1 MMLNL
6 LFIPEIILSIG
17 VMIIILFDLFFQ
29 KQKGFSFA
37 LVQFILLIAA
47 YYSLNNKL
55 AHTYSAY
62 TLSEFTNIFKFILLV
77 GSLMIFHYTYKHL
90 KFLKI
95 LKIEYFTIS
104 LLGLIGTMIMISAN
118 SLLMLYLGIEL
129 LSLSLYALIGFN
141 KKSSLSSEAAIK
153 YYVLGAMSSGI
164 LLFGISLIY
173 GFTGSIT
180 YDGIASQLININM
193 NSVDYIAIIFGL
205 IFITASLCF
214 KFGAAPFHMWV
225 PDIYQGSLISTTI
238 LLSTLPKIAVF
249 IVFLK
254 LYFIP
259 FILLKEVWS
268 DILIFVGMLSII
280 IGSLF
285 ALTQENIKRLLAYS
299 AISNIGFIILS
310 LGLISIDGIHASL
323 YYTVVYS
330 LTALA
335 SFGIITHITSN
346 SNGIEKITDLAG
358 LSKTHPYFAFL
369 ILITMLSSAGIPP
382 LIGFHAKLMVIK
394 ALISSSYII
403 LSIIVVIMTVV
414 SAYYYL
420 KVIKTIYFDNRE
432 DLISTYSNNSI
443 ILSINVLSL
452 IALGI
457 FPYLLFNL
465 TSYLM
470 RIFSVISI

>member
-1 MMLNL
+1 MLNL

-17 VMIIILFDLFFQ
+17 AMIIILFDLFFE
-29 KQKGFSFA
+29 KQKALSFA
-37 LVQFILLIAA
+37 SVQFLLLIAA
-47 YYSLNNKL
+47 YYSLNNKFSPD
-55 AHTYSAY
+55 YSAY
-62 TLSEFTNIFKFILLV
+62 TLNEFTNIFKFILLV

-180 YDGIASQLININM
+180 YDDIASQLINIDM
-193 NSVDYIAIIFGL
+193 NSVDYIAIIFGI

-310 LGLISIDGIHASL
+310 LGLISVDGIHASL

-346 SNGIEKITDLAG
+346 SNGIEKITDIAG
-358 LSKTHPYFAFL
+358 LAKTHPYFALL

-403 LSIIVVIMTVV
+403 LSIIVVMMTVV

-420 KVIKTIYFDNRE
+420 KIIKTIYFDNRE
-432 DLISTYSNNSI
+432 DLISTYSNGSVV
-443 ILSINVLSL
+443 LSINVLSL
-452 IALGI
+452 IVLGI

-465 TSYLM
+465 TAHLM
-470 RIFSVISI
+470 EIFSVISI

>member
-1 MMLNL
+1 MLNL
-6 LFIPEIILSIG
+6 IFIPEIILSIG
-17 VMIIILFDLFFQ
+17 VMLIILIDLFFQ
-29 KQKGFSFA
+29 KQKGMSFI
-37 LVQFILLIAA
+37 LIQFLLLIAA
-47 YYSLNNKL
+47 YYSLNNQ
-55 AHTYSAY
+55 TFPEYSAY
-62 TLSEFTNIFKFILLV
+62 TLNEFTSIIKFILLL
-77 GSLMIFHYTYKHL
+77 GSLIIFHYSYKHL

-104 LLGLIGTMIMISAN
+104 LLGLIGTMIMVSSN

-173 GFTGSIT
+173 GFTGSIV
-180 YDGIASQLININM
+180 YDDIAAQMVNIDF
-193 NSVDYIAIIFGL
+193 NSVEYIAIIFGI

-259 FILLKEVWS
+259 FLLLKHVWS

-280 IGSLF
+280 LGSIF

-323 YYTVVYS
+323 YYTIVYT

-346 SNGIEKITDLAG
+346 SNDVENIKDLAG

-394 ALISSSYII
+394 ALIDSSYII
-403 LSIIVVIMTVV
+403 LSVIVVIMTVV

-420 KVIKTIYFDNRE
+420 RVIKTIYFDERE
-432 DLISTYSNNSI
+432 DLISTHSRTNLV
-443 ILSINVLSL
+443 LSINVLSL

-465 TSYLM
+465 TSHLVG
-470 RIFSVISI
+470 ILSVISI

>member
-1 MMLNL
+1 MLNI

-29 KQKGFSFA
+29 KQKGLSFT
-37 LVQFILLIAA
+37 LVQFLLLIAA
-47 YYSLNNKL
+47 YYSLNNKFSPS
-55 AHTYSAY
+55 YSAY
-62 TLSEFTNIFKFILLV
+62 TLNEFTNVFKFILLV
-77 GSLMIFHYTYKHL
+77 GSLAIFHYTYKHL

-129 LSLSLYALIGFN
+129 LSLSLYAVIGFN
-141 KKSSLSSEAAIK
+141 KRSSLSSEAAIK

-173 GFTGSIT
+173 GFTGSIA
-180 YDGIASQLININM
+180 YDDIASQLINVDM
-193 NSVDYIAIIFGL
+193 NSVDYIAIIFGI

-259 FILLKEVWS
+259 FILYREVWS
-268 DILIFVGMLSII
+268 DILIFVGMLSIV

-310 LGLISIDGIHASL
+310 LGLISIDGIQASL

-346 SNGIEKITDLAG
+346 SNGIEKITDLSG

-432 DLISTYSNNSI
+432 DLISTYSNSDI
-443 ILSINVLSL
+443 VLSINVLSL

-470 RIFSVISI
+470 TIFSVISI

>member
-1 MMLNL
+1 MLNI

-29 KQKGFSFA
+29 KQKGLSFT
-37 LVQFILLIAA
+37 LVQFLLLIAA
-47 YYSLNNKL
+47 YYSLNNKFSPS
-55 AHTYSAY
+55 YSAY
-62 TLSEFTNIFKFILLV
+62 TLNEFTNVFKFILLV
-77 GSLMIFHYTYKHL
+77 GSLAIFHYTYKHL

-173 GFTGSIT
+173 GFTGSIG
-180 YDGIASQLININM
+180 YDDIASQLINIDI
-193 NSVDYIAIIFGL
+193 NSVDYIAIIFGI

-259 FILLKEVWS
+259 FILLREVWS
-268 DILIFVGMLSII
+268 DILIFVGMLSIV

-432 DLISTYSNNSI
+432 DLISTYSNSDI
-443 ILSINVLSL
+443 VLSINVLSL

-470 RIFSVISI
+470 TILATL

>member
-1 MMLNL
+1 MLNL

-17 VMIIILFDLFFQ
+17 AMIIILFDLFFE
-29 KQKGFSFA
+29 KQKALSFA
-37 LVQFILLIAA
+37 SVQFLLLIAA
-47 YYSLNNKL
+47 YYSLNNKFSPD
-55 AHTYSAY
+55 YSAY
-62 TLSEFTNIFKFILLV
+62 TLNEFTNIFKFILLV

-173 GFTGSIT
+173 GFTGSIA
-180 YDGIASQLININM
+180 YDDIASQLINIDM
-193 NSVDYIAIIFGL
+193 DSVDYIAIIFGI

-259 FILLKEVWS
+259 FILLREVWS
-268 DILIFVGMLSII
+268 DILIFVGMLSIV

-323 YYTVVYS
+323 YYTLVYS

-335 SFGIITHITSN
+335 SFGVITHITSN

-432 DLISTYSNNSI
+432 DLISTYSNSGI

>member
-1 MMLNL
+1 MFNL
-6 LFIPEIILSIG
+6 FFIPEIILSIG
-17 VMIIILFDLFFQ
+17 VMIIILVDLFFQ
-29 KQKGFSFA
+29 KQKGFSFS
-37 LVQFILLIAA
+37 LVQLLIVITA
-47 YYSLNNKL
+47 YYSLNNEPL
-55 AHTYSAY
+55 PNYSSY
-62 TLSEFTNIFKFILLV
+62 TLDEFTNLFKFILLI
-77 GSLMIFHYTYKHL
+77 GSLIIFHYTYKHL
-90 KFLKI
+90 RFLKI

-141 KKSSLSSEAAIK
+141 KQSSLSSEAAIK

-173 GFTGSIT
+173 GFTGSIV
-180 YDGIASQLININM
+180 YDDIASQMTEIDI
-193 NSVDYIAIIFGL
+193 NSVDYIAIIFGI

-225 PDIYQGSLISTTI
+225 PDIYQGSMISTTI
-238 LLSTLPKIAVF
+238 ILSTLPKIAVF

-254 LYFIP
+254 IYFIP
-259 FILLKEVWS
+259 FILFKHVWS

-280 IGSLF
+280 IGSIF

-299 AISNIGFIILS
+299 AISNIGFIVLS
-310 LGLISIDGIHASL
+310 LGLVTSDGIHASL
-323 YYTVVYS
+323 YYTIVYS

-335 SFGIITHITSN
+335 SFGIISHITSN
-346 SNGIEKITDLAG
+346 SMGIENITDLAG
-358 LSKTHPYFAFL
+358 LSKTHPYYAFL

-394 ALISSSYII
+394 ALISSSLII
-403 LSIIVVIMTVV
+403 LSVIVVLMTVI

-420 KVIKTIYFDNRE
+420 RVIKTIYFDERE
-432 DLISTYSNNSI
+432 DLISTYSNNNLV
-443 ILSINVLSL
+443 LSINVLSL
-452 IALGI
+452 IVFGI
-457 FPYLLFNL
+457 FPYLIFNL
-465 TSYLM
+465 SSYLLG
-470 RIFSVISI
+470 ILPIISI

>member
-1 MMLNL
+1 MLNL

-17 VMIIILFDLFFQ
+17 AMIIILFDLFFQ
-29 KQKGFSFA
+29 KQKALSFA
-37 LVQFILLIAA
+37 LVQFLLLIAA
-47 YYSLNNKL
+47 YYSLNNRFSPD
-55 AHTYSAY
+55 YSAY
-62 TLSEFTNIFKFILLV
+62 TLNEFTNIFKFILLV
-77 GSLMIFHYTYKHL
+77 GSITIFHYTYKHL

-180 YDGIASQLININM
+180 YDDIASQLTNIDM
-193 NSVDYIAIIFGL
+193 NSVDYIAIIFGI

-225 PDIYQGSLISTTI
+225 PDIYQGSLISTTM

-268 DILIFVGMLSII
+268 DILIFVGMLSIV

-310 LGLISIDGIHASL
+310 LGLISVDGIHASL

-346 SNGIEKITDLAG
+346 SNGIEKITDISGLA
-358 LSKTHPYFAFL
+358 KTHPYFAFL

-403 LSIIVVIMTVV
+403 LSIIVVMMTVV

-432 DLISTYSNNSI
+432 DLISTYSNGSVV
-443 ILSINVLSL
+443 LSINVLSL
-452 IALGI
+452 IVLGI

-465 TSYLM
+465 TAHLM
-470 RIFSVISI
+470 GIFSVISI

>member
-1 MMLNL
+1 MLNL

-29 KQKGFSFA
+29 KQKGLSFT
-37 LVQFILLIAA
+37 LVQFLLLIAA
-47 YYSLNNKL
+47 YYSLNNKFSSS
-55 AHTYSAY
+55 YSAY
-62 TLSEFTNIFKFILLV
+62 TIDEFTNIFKFILLV
-77 GSLMIFHYTYKHL
+77 GSLTIFHYTYKHL

-129 LSLSLYALIGFN
+129 LSLSLYAVIGFN

-173 GFTGSIT
+173 GFTGSIA
-180 YDGIASQLININM
+180 YDDIASQLINVDM
-193 NSVDYIAIIFGL
+193 NSVDYIAIIFGI

-259 FILLKEVWS
+259 FILLREVWS
-268 DILIFVGMLSII
+268 DILIFVGMLSIV

-310 LGLISIDGIHASL
+310 LGLISIDGIQASL

>member
-1 MMLNL
+1 MLNL
-6 LFIPEIILSIG
+6 IFIPEIILAIG
-17 VMIIILFDLFFQ
+17 VMLIILIDLFFQ
-29 KQKGFSFA
+29 KHKTISFS
-37 LVQFILLIAA
+37 LIQFLLLLAA
-47 YYSLNNKL
+47 YYSLNYQIFPK
-55 AHTYSAY
+55 YSAY
-62 TLSEFTNIFKFILLV
+62 VLNEFTSIIKFILLI
-77 GSLMIFHYTYKHL
+77 GSLIIFHYSYKHL

-173 GFTGSIT
+173 GFTGSIV
-180 YDGIASQLININM
+180 YDDIAAQMINIDS
-193 NSVDYIAIIFGL
+193 NSVEYIAIIFG
-205 IFITASLCF
+205 IVFITASLCF

-249 IVFLK
+249 IVFLN

-259 FILLKEVWS
+259 FISLNHVWS

-280 IGSLF
+280 LGSIF

-310 LGLISIDGIHASL
+310 LGLVSIDGIHASL
-323 YYTVVYS
+323 YYTIVYT

-346 SNGIEKITDLAG
+346 SNDIENIKDLAG

-394 ALISSSYII
+394 ALIDSSYII

-420 KVIKTIYFDNRE
+420 KVIKTIYFDDRE
-432 DLISTYSNNSI
+432 DLISTHSRTNFV
-443 ILSINVLSL
+443 LSINVLSL
-452 IALGI
+452 IVLGV
-457 FPYLLFNL
+457 FPYLIFDL
-465 TSYLM
+465 TSHLVG
-470 RIFSVISI
+470 ILSVISI

>member
-1 MMLNL
+1 MLNL
-6 LFIPEIILSIG
+6 IFIPEIILSIG
-17 VMIIILFDLFFQ
+17 VMLIILIDLFFQ
-29 KQKGFSFA
+29 KQKGMSF
-37 LVQFILLIAA
+37 LLIQFLLLIAA
-47 YYSLNNKL
+47 YYSLNNQTFPK
-55 AHTYSAY
+55 YSAY
-62 TLSEFTNIFKFILLV
+62 TLNEFTSIIKFILLL
-77 GSLMIFHYTYKHL
+77 GSLIIFHYSYKHL

-104 LLGLIGTMIMISAN
+104 LLGLIGTMIMVSAN

-173 GFTGSIT
+173 GFTGSIV
-180 YDGIASQLININM
+180 YDDIAAQMVNIDF
-193 NSVDYIAIIFGL
+193 NSVEYIAIIFGI

-259 FILLKEVWS
+259 FLLLKHVWS

-280 IGSLF
+280 LGSIF

-323 YYTVVYS
+323 YYTIVYT

-346 SNGIEKITDLAG
+346 SNDVENIKDLAG

-394 ALISSSYII
+394 ALIDSSYII
-403 LSIIVVIMTVV
+403 LSVIVVIMTVI

-420 KVIKTIYFDNRE
+420 RVIKTIYFDDRE
-432 DLISTYSNNSI
+432 DLISTHSRTNLV
-443 ILSINVLSL
+443 LSINVLSL

-465 TSYLM
+465 TSHLVG
-470 RIFSVISI
+470 ILSVISI

>member
-1 MMLNL
+1 MLNI

-29 KQKGFSFA
+29 KQKGLSFT
-37 LVQFILLIAA
+37 LVQFLLLIAA
-47 YYSLNNKL
+47 YYSLNNKFSPS
-55 AHTYSAY
+55 YSAY
-62 TLSEFTNIFKFILLV
+62 TLNEFTNVFKFILLV
-77 GSLMIFHYTYKHL
+77 GSLAIFHYTYKHL

-173 GFTGSIT
+173 GFTGSIG
-180 YDGIASQLININM
+180 YDDIASQLINIDI
-193 NSVDYIAIIFGL
+193 NSVDYIAIIFGI

-259 FILLKEVWS
+259 FILYREVWS
-268 DILIFVGMLSII
+268 DILIFVGMLSIV

-310 LGLISIDGIHASL
+310 LGLISIDGIQASL

-346 SNGIEKITDLAG
+346 SNGIEKITDLSG

-432 DLISTYSNNSI
+432 DLISTYSNSDI
-443 ILSINVLSL
+443 VLSINVLSL

-470 RIFSVISI
+470 TIFSVISI

>member
-1 MMLNL
+1 MLNL
-6 LFIPEIILSIG
+6 IFIPEIILIIG
-17 VMIIILFDLFFQ
+17 IMLIILVDLFFQ
-29 KQKGFSFA
+29 KQKGMSFSLIQFLL
-37 LVQFILLIAA
+37 LVAA
-47 YYSLNNKL
+47 YYSLNN
-55 AHTYSAY
+55 HTFPKYSAY
-62 TLSEFTNIFKFILLV
+62 TLNEFTSIIKFILLV
-77 GSLMIFHYTYKHL
+77 GSLIIFHYSYKHL

-104 LLGLIGTMIMISAN
+104 LLGLIGTMIMVSAN

-173 GFTGSIT
+173 GFTGSIV
-180 YDGIASQLININM
+180 YDDIAAQMVNIDF
-193 NSVDYIAIIFGL
+193 NSVEYIAIIFGI

-238 LLSTLPKIAVF
+238 LLRTLPKIAVF

-259 FILLKEVWS
+259 FLLLKHVWS

-280 IGSLF
+280 LGSIF

-323 YYTVVYS
+323 YYTIVYT

-346 SNGIEKITDLAG
+346 SNDIENIKDLAG

-369 ILITMLSSAGIPP
+369 ILLTMLSSAGIPP

-394 ALISSSYII
+394 ALINSSYII

-420 KVIKTIYFDNRE
+420 RVIKTIYFDDRE
-432 DLISTYSNNSI
+432 NLISTNSNSNI
-443 ILSINVLSL
+443 VLSINVLSL
-452 IALGI
+452 IALGF
-457 FPYLLFNL
+457 FPYILFNVTNHL
-465 TSYLM
+465 IEIL
-470 RIFSVISI
+470 SVISI